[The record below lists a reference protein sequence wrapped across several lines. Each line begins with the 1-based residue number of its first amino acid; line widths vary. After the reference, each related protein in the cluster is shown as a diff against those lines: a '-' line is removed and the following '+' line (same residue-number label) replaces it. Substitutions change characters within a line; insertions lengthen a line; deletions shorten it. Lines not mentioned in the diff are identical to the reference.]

1 MMMQNHLDIHPEVAQ
16 ALATGRPVVAL
27 ESTIIAHGMPHP
39 ENLETAQALDQIIRG
54 QGAIP
59 AIIAVAEGKIQVGCD
74 NDLLGRLAT
83 EEGVLKVSR
92 RDMGMALAGGEL
104 GATTVS
110 GTLIGASLAG
120 IRVFVT
126 GGIGG
131 VHRGVWESWDISAD
145 IPELAQSQVAVVS
158 AGAKS
163 ILDLPK
169 TLEALETAGVPVI
182 GWGTDEFPAFF
193 TPHSGISLVHSTRDP
208 SRIARAMHAQ
218 WDLGLPGGFLIA
230 NPISSSWAANADDI
244 EQATQDGIEAARR
257 SGISGKAMT
266 PFLLDFIQKQTAGE
280 SLAANRALVKG
291 NAEVGAAIARAFA
304 EVVQG
309 ES

>member
-1 MMMQNHLDIHPEVAQ
+1 MMMQNHLNIHPEVAQ
-16 ALATGRPVVAL
+16 ALATGLPVVAL

-39 ENLETAQALDQIIRG
+39 ENLETAQALDQIIRS
-54 QGAIP
+54 QGVVP

-74 NDLLGRLAT
+74 DQLLQRLAT

-110 GTLIGASLAG
+110 GTLIGAHLAG
-120 IRVFVT
+120 IRVFAT

-131 VHRGVWESWDISAD
+131 VHRGVGETWDISAD

-193 TPHSGISLVHSTRDP
+193 TEHSGISLVHSTRDP
-208 SRIARAMHAQ
+208 NRIARAMLAQ
-218 WDLGLPGGFLIA
+218 WGLGLQGGFLIA
-230 NPISSSWAANADDI
+230 NPISSSGAANADEI
-244 EQATQDGIEAARR
+244 ERATQAGIKAAGR

-266 PFLLDFIQKQTAGE
+266 PFLLDFIQRHTDGK

-291 NAEVGAAIARAFA
+291 NAEVGASIAKAYASVAR
-304 EVVQG
+304 G
-309 ES
+309 